1 MTALLVIIYL
11 SFAGLGLPNS
21 VLGSIWP
28 QMQLDL
34 GAKVSLVGYLSMTV
48 TAGTVVS
55 SVLADRIV
63 RRFGVAKVTVI
74 SALMTGCALLGF
86 ALSPSVPGLFLC
98 ALPMGLAAGVT
109 DVALNNFVAL
119 HYEAKHMSW
128 LHCFWGIGASVGP
141 VIVAA
146 SLRAGGSWRMGC
158 GLISAVEGALC
169 VLLVC
174 TISLWNRASGS
185 AGSLQGSAP
194 AARAASIFRRKGALP
209 LLCGFALYNAME
221 ATAGLWGATFVHDSF
236 GISTSDAALT
246 STLYFGALT
255 VGRIAAGFAA
265 SRRSDRQLIRTGL
278 AISALGMLLTWLAG
292 SAWLAMGGIFL
303 IGLGF
308 APMYPAM
315 LHATPSYF
323 GAELSQQVMGVEMA
337 FAYVGSTCFPPLF
350 GALAAPLGTSM
361 YPGFLLACL
370 LLAAAAIE
378 LADRLFSAREF
389 CGKGEKQV
397 I

>member
-63 RRFGVAKVTVI
+63 RRFGVARVTVV

-146 SLRAGGSWRMGC
+146 SLRAGGSWRMGY

-174 TISLWNRASGS
+174 TISLWNRASGR
-185 AGSLQGSAP
+185 ADSLQSSAP
-194 AARAASIFRRKGALP
+194 IARAASIFRRKGALP

-221 ATAGLWGATFVHDSF
+221 ATAGLWGATFVHDRF

-246 STLYFGALT
+246 STLYFSALT
-255 VGRIAAGFAA
+255 VGRIVAGFAA
-265 SRRSDRQLIRTGL
+265 SRRSDRQLIRTGM
-278 AISALGMLLTWLAG
+278 AVSALGMLLTWLAG

-389 CGKGEKQV
+389 CGKGEKQ
-397 I
+397 II

>member
-1 MTALLVIIYL
+1 MV
-11 SFAGLGLPNS
+11 
-21 VLGSIWP
+21 
-28 QMQLDL
+28 
-34 GAKVSLVGYLSMTV
+34 
-48 TAGTVVS
+48 
-55 SVLADRIV
+55 
-63 RRFGVAKVTVI
+63 
-74 SALMTGCALLGF
+74 C
-86 ALSPSVPGLFLC
+86 
-98 ALPMGLAAGVT
+98 
-109 DVALNNFVAL
+109 
-119 HYEAKHMSW
+119 
-128 LHCFWGIGASVGP
+128 
-141 VIVAA
+141 
-146 SLRAGGSWRMGC
+146 
-158 GLISAVEGALC
+158 ALC
-169 VLLVC
+169 VILIC
-174 TISLWNRASGS
+174 TLPLWGRASGG
-185 AGSLQGSAP
+185 AGGHQ
-194 AARAASIFRRKGALP
+194 RAAPICVGHIFRRRDVLP

-278 AISALGMLLTWLAG
+278 AVSTLGMLLTWLAG

-378 LADRLFSAREF
+378 LADRLFGAREF
-389 CGKGEKQV
+389 CGKGEKQ
-397 I
+397 II

>member
-1 MTALLVIIYL
+1 
-11 SFAGLGLPNS
+11 
-21 VLGSIWP
+21 
-28 QMQLDL
+28 
-34 GAKVSLVGYLSMTV
+34 
-48 TAGTVVS
+48 
-55 SVLADRIV
+55 
-63 RRFGVAKVTVI
+63 
-74 SALMTGCALLGF
+74 
-86 ALSPSVPGLFLC
+86 
-98 ALPMGLAAGVT
+98 
-109 DVALNNFVAL
+109 
-119 HYEAKHMSW
+119 MSW

-146 SLRAGGSWRMGC
+146 SLRAGGSWRTGY

-221 ATAGLWGATFVHDSF
+221 ATAGLWGATFVHDRF

-265 SRRSDRQLIRTGL
+265 SRRSDRQLIRTGM
-278 AISALGMLLTWLAG
+278 AVSALGMLLTWLAG

-315 LHATPSYF
+315 LHTTPSYF

>member
-63 RRFGVAKVTVI
+63 RRFGVARVTVI

-146 SLRAGGSWRMGC
+146 SLRAGGSWRTGY

-194 AARAASIFRRKGALP
+194 AARAASTFRRKGALP

-221 ATAGLWGATFVHDSF
+221 ATAGLWGATFVHDRF

-255 VGRIAAGFAA
+255 VGRIVAGFAA
-265 SRRSDRQLIRTGL
+265 SRRSDRQLIRTGM
-278 AISALGMLLTWLAG
+278 AVSALGMLLTWLAG

-378 LADRLFSAREF
+378 LADRLFGAREF
-389 CGKGEKQV
+389 CGKGEKQ
-397 I
+397 II

>member
-63 RRFGVAKVTVI
+63 RRFGVARVTVI
-74 SALMTGCALLGF
+74 SALMTGGALLGF

-98 ALPMGLAAGVT
+98 ALPM
-109 DVALNNFVAL
+109 AL

-146 SLRAGGSWRMGC
+146 SLRTGGSWRTGC

-169 VLLVC
+169 VILVC

-278 AISALGMLLTWLAG
+278 AVSTLGMLLTWLAG

-378 LADRLFSAREF
+378 LADRLFGAREF

>member
-63 RRFGVAKVTVI
+63 RRFGVARVTVV

-146 SLRAGGSWRMGC
+146 SLRAGGSWRMGY

-174 TISLWNRASGS
+174 TISLWNRASGR
-185 AGSLQGSAP
+185 ADSLQSSAP
-194 AARAASIFRRKGALP
+194 IARAASIFRRKGALP

-221 ATAGLWGATFVHDSF
+221 ATAGLWGATFVHDRF

-246 STLYFGALT
+246 STLYFSALT
-255 VGRIAAGFAA
+255 VGRIVAGFAA
-265 SRRSDRQLIRTGL
+265 SRRSDRQLIRTGM
-278 AISALGMLLTWLAG
+278 AVSALGMLLTWLAG

-370 LLAAAAIE
+370 LLAVAAIE

-389 CGKGEKQV
+389 CGKGEKQ
-397 I
+397 II

>member
-146 SLRAGGSWRMGC
+146 SLRTGGSWRTGC

-194 AARAASIFRRKGALP
+194 AARAASTFRRKGALP

-221 ATAGLWGATFVHDSF
+221 ATAGLWGATFVHDRF

-255 VGRIAAGFAA
+255 VGRIVAGFAV
-265 SRRSDRQLIRTGL
+265 SRRSDRQLIRTGM
-278 AISALGMLLTWLAG
+278 AVSALGMLLTWLSG

-315 LHATPSYF
+315 LHTTPSYF

-361 YPGFLLACL
+361 YPGFLLGCL

>member
-21 VLGSIWP
+21 VLGSVWP

-63 RRFGVAKVTVI
+63 RRFGVARVTVV

-146 SLRAGGSWRMGC
+146 SLRAGGSWRMGY

-174 TISLWNRASGS
+174 TISLWNRASGR

-194 AARAASIFRRKGALP
+194 AARAASIFRRRGAMP

-221 ATAGLWGATFVHDSF
+221 ATAGLWGATFVHDRF

-278 AISALGMLLTWLAG
+278 AVSALGMLLTWLAG

-323 GAELSQQVMGVEMA
+323 GTELSQQVMGMEMA

-378 LADRLFSAREF
+378 LADRLFGAREF
-389 CGKGEKQV
+389 CGKGEEQV